1 MDRVANE
8 FLKQDSTI
16 KYSKDTDAVKLSVVG
31 YGMRNQS
38 GVAAKIFD
46 IFAQNDI
53 EFMQIT
59 TSEISISYIIKTS
72 DKQKVVDILGKELSL

>member
-1 MDRVANE
+1 
-8 FLKQDSTI
+8 
-16 KYSKDTDAVKLSVVG
+16 
-31 YGMRNQS
+31 MRNQS